1 MKKSVYALMVMMA
14 LNIGYAF
21 AGTPEAHQ
29 PKALKVLTSQI
40 YEMLGANAIPN
51 EIRGS
56 KAEVR
61 VAVDEG
67 NYLRILSIET
77 ENEALKEYLKGAI
90 DYEKLSK
97 GTFQKG
103 MVYRIPIEVAS
114 R

>member
-21 AGTPEAHQ
+21 AGTPELHE

-40 YEMLGANAIPN
+40 YELLGTNVIPN
-51 EIRGS
+51 DIRGS

-77 ENEALKEYLKGAI
+77 ENEALKDFLKSAI
-90 DYEKLSK
+90 DFEKLSK
-97 GTFQKG
+97 GTFEKG
-103 MVYRIPIEVAS
+103 IVYRIPIEVAK

>member
-21 AGTPEAHQ
+21 AGTPELHQ
-29 PKALKVLTSQI
+29 PKALKLLTSQI
-40 YEMLGANAIPN
+40 YEMLSENVIPN

-67 NYLRILSIET
+67 NYLKILSIET
-77 ENEALKEYLKGAI
+77 ENEALRTYVKSAI
-90 DYEKLSK
+90 DFEKLTK

-103 MVYRIPIEVAS
+103 IVYRIPIEVAK
-114 R
+114 

>member
-14 LNIGYAF
+14 LNIGFAF
-21 AGTPEAHQ
+21 AGTPESHQ
-29 PKALKVLTSQI
+29 PKAVQLLTSQI
-40 YEMLGANAIPN
+40 YEMLSENVIPN

-67 NYLRILSIET
+67 NYLKILSIET
-77 ENEALKEYLKGAI
+77 DNEALRTYLKGAI

-103 MVYRIPIEVAS
+103 IVYRIPIEVAK